1 MGKNEKFQSI
11 KLKAD
16 DLLKVIS
23 QMELSE
29 IKQIDIDLLRSK
41 ITDIYDETLTLKLQ
55 KDTKDDVLPNSE
67 SEEAEVVSEP
77 KVEIDMGVDEKPE
90 VEVEKKEEETESR
103 ELNLD
108 FQEERPEKK
117 EEKSFV
123 SEVEFVREND
133 SVTDN
138 NKKIIGESFHGEKT
152 LNDLIKEVKKD
163 KEAGMGLNF
172 LKIDSL
178 SHAISINDKIEFV
191 RELFKNDANKYNDT
205 IAKINKQKNIDSAI
219 SVMANL
225 DFNNENPT
233 AKKFINLVYRR
244 FLEE

>member
-41 ITDIYDETLTLKLQ
+41 ITDIYDVILTLKLQ
-55 KDTKDDVLPNSE
+55 EDTKDDVLPNSE

-77 KVEIDMGVDEKPE
+77 KVEIDMVVDEKPE

-108 FQEERPEKK
+108 FQEEKPEKK

-133 SVTDN
+133 SGTDN
-138 NKKIIGESFHGEKT
+138 NNKIIGESFHGEKT

-191 RELFKNDANKYNDT
+191 RELFENDANKYNDT
-205 IAKINKQKNIDSAI
+205 IAKINKQKDIDSAI